1 MRLLIFGPQGAGKG
15 TQSARLAEKFDIAV
29 ISTGDMFR
37 WAVND
42 EGEGELGEKVRHYLD
57 EGQLVPDDLTVEVV
71 RDRLAEK
78 DARAG
83 FVLDGFPR
91 NLAQADALDEILA
104 EQGASLD
111 AALALEVSEEV
122 SLHRLAGRRV
132 CRQCGRNYHVDTPPK
147 DDWTCDRCGG
157 RVVQRSDDQEATIAR
172 RLSTYHEQT
181 APLKEHYRK
190 RGLLREV
197 DGAGSLNEV
206 FDRILS
212 VL

>member
-42 EGEGELGEKVRHYLD
+42 EGELGEKVRHYLD
-57 EGQLVPDDLTVEVV
+57 DGQLVPNDLTVEVV
-71 RDRLAEK
+71 RDRLAEE

-104 EQGASLD
+104 EQEASLD
-111 AALALEVSEEV
+111 AALVLEVSEEV
-122 SLHRLAGRRV
+122 SLRRLAGRRV
-132 CRQCGRNYHVDTPPK
+132 CRRCGRNYHVDTPPK
-147 DDWTCDRCGG
+147 EDWTCERCGG
-157 RVVQRSDDQEATIAR
+157 QVVQRSDDQEATIAR
-172 RLSTYHEQT
+172 RLATYHEQT

-197 DGAGSLNEV
+197 DGTGTLNEV

>member
-42 EGEGELGEKVRHYLD
+42 EGELGEKVRQYLD
-57 EGQLVPDDLTVEVV
+57 DGQLVPNDLTVEVV
-71 RDRLAEK
+71 RDRLAEN

-91 NLAQADALDEILA
+91 NLAQADALDEILG
-104 EQGASLD
+104 EQEASLD
-111 AALALEVSEEV
+111 AALVLEVSEEV

-147 DDWTCDRCGG
+147 DDWTCERCGG

-172 RLSTYHEQT
+172 RLATYHEQT
-181 APLKEHYRK
+181 APLKEHYRE

-197 DGAGSLNEV
+197 DGTGSLNEV